1 MWQMARAAIKSLMQ
15 SLALQGVTGADV
27 ADALQMVGNLAAV
40 FPTTQVQ
47 GFAPGVYMPSWPTL
61 PGCAQDAERCW

>member
-1 MWQMARAAIKSLMQ
+1 MPLLM
-15 SLALQGVTGADV
+15 LQGVTGADV

-47 GFAPGVYMPSWPTL
+47 GLAPGMCIPL
-61 PGCAQDAERCW
+61 AESACKRLEC